1 MNKYENAEG
10 ARIREMFT
18 PKLEEGEVI
27 QWCGASAEKLTMRER
42 GMSTKHLVLPVFL
55 VSVCIILAVVILV
68 SMSSL
73 GAILTILSAAGV
85 FALFYGSVI
94 LLHRVLFGAQNLYV
108 VTNKRLY
115 FLNKKGKIE
124 VALEL
129 TALSSIYAT
138 PGRNNTGTVSM
149 RNSSVGKYSNMVY
162 VNLMGI
168 EYPTKVCDI
177 ITEAVD
183 NAIIME
189 KKKAQRNRF

>member
-68 SMSSL
+68 SISSL

-115 FLNKKGKIE
+115 FLNKKGKTE
-124 VALEL
+124 VSLEL

>member
-68 SMSSL
+68 SMGSL

-108 VTNKRLY
+108 VTNNRLY

>member
-94 LLHRVLFGAQNLYV
+94 LLHRVLFGAQSLYV

>member
-1 MNKYENAEG
+1 MNRYENAEG
-10 ARIREMFT
+10 ARIREMVA
-18 PKLEEGEVI
+18 PKLEDGEVI
-27 QWCGASAEKLTMRER
+27 QWCGASAEKLSMRER
-42 GMSTKHLVLPVFL
+42 GMSAKHLILPVFL
-55 VSVCIILAVVILV
+55 VSLCIILAVIVLV
-68 SMSSL
+68 SIGSL
-73 GAILTILSAAGV
+73 GIILTILSGVGV

-94 LLHRVLFGAQNLYV
+94 LLHRVLFGVQNLYV

-115 FLNKKGKIE
+115 MLNKKGKIE

-149 RNSSVGKYSNMVY
+149 RNSSVGKHSNMVY

-183 NAIIME
+183 NAIIMD
-189 KKKAQRNRF
+189 KKKSQAHRY

>member
-1 MNKYENAEG
+1 MNNADKNS
-10 ARIREMFT
+10 IDIKEMFS
-18 PKLEEGEVI
+18 PKLEEGENI
-27 QWCGASAEKLTMRER
+27 CWCGASAEKLTMRER
-42 GMSTKHLVLPVFL
+42 GMSGKHLIFPLFCL
-55 VSVCIILAVVILV
+55 SLCIIAAVSVLV
-68 SMSSL
+68 NM
-73 GAILTILSAAGV
+73 GNIGIILTILLFAGIFV
-85 FALFYGSVI
+85 FFNFSVI
-94 LLHRVLFGAQNLYV
+94 MLHRVLFGVQSLYV

-115 FLNKKGKIE
+115 MLTKKGKID

-168 EYPTKVCDI
+168 ENPTKVCDI

-189 KKKAQRNRF
+189 KKKSQRNQY

>member
-1 MNKYENAEG
+1 MNNYENAEG

-18 PKLEEGEVI
+18 PKLEDGEVI

-42 GMSTKHLVLPVFL
+42 GMTAKHLILPVFL
-55 VSVCIILAVVILV
+55 VSVCLILAVLILV

-73 GAILTILSAAGV
+73 GIILTILSAAGV

-129 TALSSIYAT
+129 TALSSVYAT

-183 NAIIME
+183 NAIILE
-189 KKKAQRNRF
+189 KKKAQGNRY

>member
-1 MNKYENAEG
+1 MNNYENAEG

-18 PKLEEGEVI
+18 PKLEDGEVI

-42 GMSTKHLVLPVFL
+42 GMTAKHLILPVFL
-55 VSVCIILAVVILV
+55 VSVCLILAVLILV

-73 GAILTILSAAGV
+73 GIILTILSAAGV

-115 FLNKKGKIE
+115 FLNKNGKIE

-129 TALSSIYAT
+129 TALSSVYAT

-149 RNSSVGKYSNMVY
+149 RNSSVGKHSNMVY

-189 KKKAQRNRF
+189 KKKSQANRY

>member
-1 MNKYENAEG
+1 MNNYENAEG

-18 PKLEEGEVI
+18 PKLEDGEVI

-42 GMSTKHLVLPVFL
+42 GMTAKHLILPVFL
-55 VSVCIILAVVILV
+55 VSVCLILAVLILV

-73 GAILTILSAAGV
+73 GIILTILSAAGV

-108 VTNKRLY
+108 VSNKRLY

-129 TALSSIYAT
+129 TALSSVYAT

-189 KKKAQRNRF
+189 KKKSQANRY

>member
-18 PKLEEGEVI
+18 PKLEDGEVI

>member
-1 MNKYENAEG
+1 MNNYENAEG

-18 PKLEEGEVI
+18 PKLEDGEVI

-42 GMSTKHLVLPVFL
+42 GMTAKHLILPVFL
-55 VSVCIILAVVILV
+55 VSVCLILAVLILV

-73 GAILTILSAAGV
+73 GIILTILSAAGV

-94 LLHRVLFGAQNLYV
+94 LLHRVLFGTQSLYV

-115 FLNKKGKIE
+115 MLNKKGKIE

-189 KKKAQRNRF
+189 KKKSQANRY

>member
-73 GAILTILSAAGV
+73 GAILTILSEAGV

>member
-68 SMSSL
+68 SISSL

>member
-55 VSVCIILAVVILV
+55 VSVCIIVAVVILV
-68 SMSSL
+68 SISSL

>member
-10 ARIREMFT
+10 ARIREQFA
-18 PKLEEGEVI
+18 PELEDGETI

-42 GMSTKHLVLPVFL
+42 GMSAKHLIFPVFCL
-55 VSVCIILAVVILV
+55 SLCIIAVVSVLVNISNIGIIIAVLLLAEIV
-68 SMSSL
+68 
-73 GAILTILSAAGV
+73 
-85 FALFYGSVI
+85 LFFNFSVI
-94 LLHRVLFGAQNLYV
+94 MLHRVLFGAQSLYV

-115 FLNKKGKIE
+115 ILTKKGKKD
-124 VALEL
+124 VTLEL

-183 NAIIME
+183 NAIILE
-189 KKKAQRNRF
+189 KKKAQGNRY

>member
-10 ARIREMFT
+10 AKIREQFA
-18 PKLEEGEVI
+18 PKLEDGESI

-42 GMSTKHLVLPVFL
+42 GMSGKHLVFPVFCLSLCIIAAVVLL
-55 VSVCIILAVVILV
+55 VSASSIGIIITALLFAAVVL
-68 SMSSL
+68 
-73 GAILTILSAAGV
+73 
-85 FALFYGSVI
+85 LFNFSVI
-94 LLHRVLFGAQNLYV
+94 VLHRVLFGAQSLYV

-115 FLNKKGKIE
+115 ILTKKGKID

-168 EYPTKVCDI
+168 EYPTKVCDV

-183 NAIIME
+183 NAIILE
-189 KKKAQRNRF
+189 KKKAQGNRY

>member
-10 ARIREMFT
+10 ARIREMFS
-18 PKLEEGEVI
+18 PKLQEGESI
-27 QWCGASAEKLTMRER
+27 QWCGASAEKLTMKER
-42 GMSTKHLVLPVFL
+42 GMTVRHLIFPVFCL
-55 VSVCIILAVVILV
+55 SLCIIAAVSVLVNMSNIGIIIAVLLMVGIV
-68 SMSSL
+68 
-73 GAILTILSAAGV
+73 
-85 FALFYGSVI
+85 LFFNFSVI
-94 LLHRVLFGAQNLYV
+94 ILHRVLFGAQSLYV
-108 VTNKRLY
+108 VTNQRLY
-115 FLNKKGKIE
+115 ILTQKGKID
-124 VALEL
+124 VSLEL

-189 KKKAQRNRF
+189 KKKSQRNHY

>member
-1 MNKYENAEG
+1 MNNYENAEG

-18 PKLEEGEVI
+18 PKLEDGEVI

-42 GMSTKHLVLPVFL
+42 GMTAKHLILPVFL
-55 VSVCIILAVVILV
+55 VSVCLILAVLILV

-73 GAILTILSAAGV
+73 GIILTILSAAGV

-189 KKKAQRNRF
+189 KKKSQANRY

>member
-1 MNKYENAEG
+1 MNNYENAEG

-18 PKLEEGEVI
+18 PKLEDGEVI

-42 GMSTKHLVLPVFL
+42 GMTAKHLILPVFL
-55 VSVCIILAVVILV
+55 VSVCLILAVLILV

-73 GAILTILSAAGV
+73 GIILTILSAAGV

-149 RNSSVGKYSNMVY
+149 RNSSVGKHSSMVY

-189 KKKAQRNRF
+189 KKKSQANRY

>member
-1 MNKYENAEG
+1 MNNYENAEG

-18 PKLEEGEVI
+18 PKLEDGEVI

-42 GMSTKHLVLPVFL
+42 GMTAKHLILPVFL
-55 VSVCIILAVVILV
+55 VSVCLILVVLILV

-73 GAILTILSAAGV
+73 GIILTILSAAGV

-129 TALSSIYAT
+129 TALSSVYAT
-138 PGRNNTGTVSM
+138 PGRNNTGTISM
-149 RNSSVGKYSNMVY
+149 RNSSVGKHSNMVY

-189 KKKAQRNRF
+189 KKKSQANRY